1 MTISLIF
8 VPFHLLFAAL
18 VGLTFVPSVG
28 AYCHEI
34 LSWPLILAIM
44 EFIFCALLISI
55 WSVFVMNN
63 CMNAFCDIRSLNILQ
78 KHANETFILE
88 MKNLFCWSI
97 YLFLLAAGTTLVSI
111 SMFVD
116 SDQVECKE
124 GQTAPIFKLCKD
136 STLFYSMW
144 NFTTLQNAAAAMVTF
159 SDNKRK
165 LTHRERQQHHQ
176 EVMQER
182 Y

>member
-1 MTISLIF
+1 
-8 VPFHLLFAAL
+8 
-18 VGLTFVPSVG
+18 
-28 AYCHEI
+28 
-34 LSWPLILAIM
+34 
-44 EFIFCALLISI
+44 
-55 WSVFVMNN
+55 
-63 CMNAFCDIRSLNILQ
+63 
-78 KHANETFILE
+78 